1 MPSIRLVTGNPA
13 LAETD
18 VLVVPAFD
26 GEALAEALPALD
38 AATSG
43 EVRRATSAGEFRGR
57 PGDFFLTPAQSGGW
71 KAARIALAVLIA
83 TCILEFLQ
91 LWHPPLLEWLRSFFI
106 GRTILGSYFDWS
118 DFPYYFI
125 GSALGWLWLRV
136 IGRRQPLAARVSA
149 IPSGQEP

>member
-1 MPSIRLVTGNPA
+1 MSLRRVLPLLLSIA
-13 LAETD
+13 I
-18 VLVVPAFD
+18 VVPVGFYGKRLYHGPAAHWVNDSLGGVFY
-26 GEALAEALPALD
+26 EILWCVVLA
-38 AATSG
+38 
-43 EVRRATSAGEFRGR
+43 
-57 PGDFFLTPAQSGGW
+57 FFLPRW